1 MHRTPS
7 SLRGRLDTN
16 NLRTSKTIIMNQSMI
31 NFGTMHIKLR
41 MAPMLSYT
49 VHKGRR
55 WRLNIKVKE
64 RPFAEG
70 SRDCNFY
77 KSSKIMVLTSFELSL
92 PPS

>member
-16 NLRTSKTIIMNQSMI
+16 NLRTSETIIMNQSMKTLGQCTLYQ
-31 NFGTMHIKLR
+31 NDNYALLM
-41 MAPMLSYT
+41 
-49 VHKGRR
+49 VHKDRR

-70 SRDCNFY
+70 SSD
-77 KSSKIMVLTSFELSL
+77 
-92 PPS
+92 

>member
-7 SLRGRLDTN
+7 SLRGRLDIN
-16 NLRTSKTIIMNQSMI
+16 NLRTSKTIIMNQSII

-41 MAPMLSYT
+41 MTTMLSYT

-55 WRLNIKVKE
+55 WILNIKVKE

-70 SRDCNFY
+70 SSD
-77 KSSKIMVLTSFELSL
+77 
-92 PPS
+92 

>member
-41 MAPMLSYT
+41 MATMMS
-49 VHKGRR
+49 
-55 WRLNIKVKE
+55 
-64 RPFAEG
+64 
-70 SRDCNFY
+70 
-77 KSSKIMVLTSFELSL
+77 
-92 PPS
+92 

>member
-7 SLRGRLDTN
+7 SLKGRLDTN
-16 NLRTSKTIIMNQSMI
+16 NLRTSETIIMNQSMI

-41 MAPMLSYT
+41 MATILFYT
-49 VHKGRR
+49 MHKGRR

-70 SRDCNFY
+70 SSDQTCARDFH
-77 KSSKIMVLTSFELSL
+77 L
-92 PPS
+92 

>member
-7 SLRGRLDTN
+7 SLKGRLDTN
-16 NLRTSKTIIMNQSMI
+16 NLRISETIIINQTMI

-41 MAPMLSYT
+41 MATMLSSI

-70 SRDCNFY
+70 SND
-77 KSSKIMVLTSFELSL
+77 
-92 PPS
+92 